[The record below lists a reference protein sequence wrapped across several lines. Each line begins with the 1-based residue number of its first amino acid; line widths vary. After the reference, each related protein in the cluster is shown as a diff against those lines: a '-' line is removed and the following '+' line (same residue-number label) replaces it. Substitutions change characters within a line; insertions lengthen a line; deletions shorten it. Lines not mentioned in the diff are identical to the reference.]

1 MGGLLKLA
9 DFLDAFNEKLGKLL
23 SFLVIALII
32 VQFGLVIMSAN
43 FKVGSIKLQESLL
56 YINALL
62 FLGAA
67 GFVLLK
73 DGHVRVDIF
82 YRGKSERAKNLIDL
96 FGHIFLL
103 LPFLVFAWV
112 IGIPYVVTSWGN
124 LEASFETSG
133 LQIVYI
139 LKTFFLL
146 FALTLSFQGLSGIIR
161 ITDKLKGGK

>member
-1 MGGLLKLA
+1 MPGWLKFA

-32 VQFGLVIMSAN
+32 VQFGLVVMSAN

-82 YRGKSERAKNLIDL
+82 YRAKSERAKNLIDL

-103 LPFLVFAWV
+103 LPFLVFVWV
-112 IGIPYVVTSWGN
+112 IGLPYVVTSWGN

-161 ITDKLKGGK
+161 AVYKLKGGK